1 MYSSRGEFRLQLE
14 RVSSS
19 LRSLEPMSS
28 SSVSWAGSND
38 TLVYLIEERFLTL
51 SHRSDRAAVSDVGN
65 LSDVGGTSV
74 SVYGL
79 AGLRGHFMVFDG
91 MTVDEFFEKVSRE
104 LELRTTV
111 YDQGMYTLTHS
122 SGWVFRSGS
131 RIDWLLSY
139 AVLTLVVLQCVVQPV

>member
-19 LRSLEPMSS
+19 LRSLEMSS

-65 LSDVGGTSV
+65 LSDVEGTPV
-74 SVYGL
+74 SVYDL
-79 AGLRGHFMVFDG
+79 A
-91 MTVDEFFEKVSRE
+91 
-104 LELRTTV
+104 
-111 YDQGMYTLTHS
+111 
-122 SGWVFRSGS
+122 
-131 RIDWLLSY
+131 
-139 AVLTLVVLQCVVQPV
+139 CVATS